1 MRNITFATPFEGAV
15 DYPNSIA
22 FMYSRQPVIVRGT
35 ADMAAQVRVT
45 VTCET
50 NGGKS
55 HTETRAMYQ
64 GRAEFDIS
72 RIMQLLAPDVDTL
85 LQRIDYDRGASLSE
99 IFSLTVTIQDA
110 EGYDHQLLSLPSGIV
125 ARYGTLDQGEIFG
138 EHTQRR
144 LWINL
149 PQTFSLWKDAHDET
163 AFVLDWAY
171 IYPDIV
177 EGAPDCECD
186 LVGTLHQLEDTEL
199 LATLMPGHPLHDVG
213 LTWKTRIERGAE
225 IPEEFRT
232 VTLVPDASRL
242 CEGTYLRWLNRRGE
256 VSYWLFKTSQIR
268 VTSTQH
274 DSFVRYYQGDPA
286 ENFTNPQKADYREAR
301 ELVLG
306 AVGLSR
312 DEYDDLCDL
321 AVSPVV
327 ERLVP
332 PVSEEDTEVD
342 VVLDGGRSV
351 VRSRV
356 VVDGTEVSDTTV
368 EAGDA
373 SVGARVLPP
382 YTWQRVNVA
391 AGTFA
396 RNIRRN
402 TPSRQDLEFVIELP
416 ERNTIKL

>member
-15 DYPNSIA
+15 DYPNIIA

-99 IFSLTVTIQDA
+99 IFSLTVTIPDA

-199 LATLMPGHPLHDVG
+199 LATLVPGHPLHDVG

-225 IPEEFRT
+225 ISEEFRT